1 MKPITSVV
9 KAFYSTLKNKF
20 NIIFTFNVYKYKI
33 KQYLQ
38 FILKIPCKY
47 CFFIMSHKYKNQ
59 INNYTM
65 TYNSHMLRCNNITLN
80 YHMPHIAIPFLEGYF
95 YRTDHHQLLLF
106 DQPMLR
112 LRLNDV

>member
-20 NIIFTFNVYKYKI
+20 NITFTFNVYKYKI

-47 CFFIMSHKYKNQ
+47 CFSIMSHKYKNQ
-59 INNYTM
+59 K
-65 TYNSHMLRCNNITLN
+65 
-80 YHMPHIAIPFLEGYF
+80 IPI
-95 YRTDHHQLLLF
+95 
-106 DQPMLR
+106 
-112 LRLNDV
+112 